1 MKIIRWVLGQ
11 IILVLDFLTT
21 PKSVVR
27 DTVAQATLDN
37 AMAKMSMYQFKT
49 CPFCVKVRRE
59 LKRQALHIELRDA
72 KNDAGHK
79 ATLLNEGGRHK
90 VPCLRIEKADD
101 SVQWLYESNDIITY
115 LKDLVTVV
123 EADSLKNNDKSI
135 A

>member
-11 IILVLDFLTT
+11 IILVLDFLTA

-27 DTVAQATLDN
+27 DTIAQATLDN

-72 KNDAGHK
+72 KNDTRHK
-79 ATLLNEGGRHK
+79 AELVNEGGRHK
-90 VPCLRIEKADD
+90 VPCLRIEKSDD
-101 SVQWLYESNDIITY
+101 TVQWLYESTDIIHY
-115 LKDLVTVV
+115 LRELVTVV
-123 EADSLKNNDKSI
+123 EANSLKNNDQSI
-135 A
+135 T

>member
-1 MKIIRWVLGQ
+1 MKIIRWILGQ
-11 IILVLDFLTT
+11 IILILDFLTS
-21 PKSVVR
+21 PKPVVR
-27 DTVAQATLDN
+27 DTRAQATLDN
-37 AMAKMSMYQFKT
+37 AMAQVSMYQFKT

-79 ATLLNEGGRHK
+79 AELVNEGGRHK
-90 VPCLRIEKADD
+90 VPCLRIEKADN
-101 SVQWLYESNDIITY
+101 SVQWLYESTDIITY

-123 EADSLKNNDKSI
+123 EADSLKNNDQSM

>member
-27 DTVAQATLDN
+27 DTVAQANLDN
-37 AMAKMSMYQFKT
+37 AMGKMSMYQFKT
-49 CPFCVKVRRE
+49 CPFCVKVRHE
-59 LKRQALHIELRDA
+59 LKRQALNVELRDA
-72 KNDAGHK
+72 ENDAGHK
-79 ATLLNEGGRHK
+79 AALVNEGGRHK

-101 SVQWLYESNDIITY
+101 SVQWLYESTDIIAY
-115 LKDLVTVV
+115 LKKLVSDV
-123 EADSLKNNDKSI
+123 ETDSLKNNDQSI

>member
-27 DTVAQATLDN
+27 DSTAQAALDH
-37 AMAKMSMYQFKT
+37 ATEKMSMYQFKT

-79 ATLLNEGGRHK
+79 AELVNEGGRHK
-90 VPCLRIEKADD
+90 VPCLRIEKPDD
-101 SVQWLYESNDIITY
+101 SVQWLYESTDIITY